1 MSQVP
6 DFQSSE
12 RSTWFLLLKRLSDT
26 LGQKFERILF
36 KCCPLSPLPRFR
48 HHDDDDNLIPSECP
62 GAKLHN
68 ASLLVEWEVGH
79 VYRTGRLQI
88 IVIIMIVI
96 SFLMRMIEVINN
108 MRVIVKLVVGH
119 VYRTK
124 RLRQTLTFS

>member
-1 MSQVP
+1 MKPEEVVSQC
-6 DFQSSE
+6 
-12 RSTWFLLLKRLSDT
+12 TW
-26 LGQKFERILF
+26 
-36 KCCPLSPLPRFR
+36 LPIFCY
-48 HHDDDDNLIPSECP
+48 HHDHHDHHDRHDNLVPSECP

-68 ASLLVEWEVGH
+68 AGLLVEREVGH
-79 VYRTGRLQI
+79 IYRTGRLQI